1 VANDDVTLSREEAAF
16 TAETLKQVRN
26 TIHKVNPS
34 ISKKVDQSLKSYE
47 NALLK
52 LSKEE
57 TKDPSLEPD
66 EPNSKEWEPETVDA
80 AQEPEGE
87 NQESKD

>member
-1 VANDDVTLSREEAAF
+1 VANDQVTLSREEAAF
-16 TAETLKQVRN
+16 TAEVLKEVRN
-26 TIHKVNPS
+26 TIQKVNPS

-57 TKDPSLEPD
+57 TKDPSP
-66 EPNSKEWEPETVDA
+66 EPEDD
-80 AQEPEGE
+80 
-87 NQESKD
+87 K

>member
-26 TIHKVNPS
+26 TIHKLNPS
-34 ISKKVDQSLKSYE
+34 LAKKVDQSLKLYE

-57 TKDPSLEPD
+57 IKDPSPEPTK
-66 EPNSKEWEPETVDA
+66 EPGPKAIQDS
-80 AQEPEGE
+80 
-87 NQESKD
+87 

>member
-1 VANDDVTLSREEAAF
+1 MANDEVTLSREEAAF
-16 TAETLKQVRN
+16 TAEVLKEVRN
-26 TIHKVNPS
+26 TIQKVNPS

-57 TKDPSLEPD
+57 TKDPSP
-66 EPNSKEWEPETVDA
+66 EPEDD
-80 AQEPEGE
+80 
-87 NQESKD
+87 K

>member
-1 VANDDVTLSREEAAF
+1 VANDEVTLSREEAAF
-16 TAETLKQVRN
+16 TAEVLKEVRN
-26 TIHKVNPS
+26 TIQKVNPS

-57 TKDPSLEPD
+57 TKDPSP
-66 EPNSKEWEPETVDA
+66 EPEDD
-80 AQEPEGE
+80 
-87 NQESKD
+87 K

>member
-1 VANDDVTLSREEAAF
+1 MANDQVTLSREEAAF
-16 TAETLKQVRN
+16 TAEVLKEVRN
-26 TIHKVNPS
+26 TIQKVNPS

-57 TKDPSLEPD
+57 TKDPSP
-66 EPNSKEWEPETVDA
+66 EPEDD
-80 AQEPEGE
+80 
-87 NQESKD
+87 K